1 MIVGNLFYLFVLIY
15 INFVDIFF
23 SGFGYFHLV
32 VSILYSSL
40 YSLMFGV
47 ALLRLYV
54 LYVVGVTLFRLVARP
69 RCCSYSLLVV
79 CPSL

>member
-1 MIVGNLFYLFVLIY
+1 MLAFSSSCLYSLT
-15 INFVDIFF
+15 FVDIFS

-32 VSILYSSL
+32 VNKLYSSL
-40 YSLMFGV
+40 YSLIFGV

-69 RCCSYSLLVV
+69 RCGS
-79 CPSL
+79 